1 MIRHWIKDI
10 EWQKLEIIAEKSA
23 IQSKHNLMVDE
34 LEKEISKYLNE
45 KVPDLYN
52 SITAVIKKESVQFK
66 KF

>member
-1 MIRHWIKDI
+1 M
-10 EWQKLEIIAEKSA
+10 AEKSA
-23 IQSKHNLMVDE
+23 LQSKHNLMVDE

-52 SITAVIKKESVQFK
+52 SITAVIKKEPVQFK